1 MILGLQFSL
10 TNTNVSFQNK
20 KSLNL
25 SCYLQLKCLKKHA
38 DIASPTVKR
47 SKSWT
52 FSFTT
57 SILRLN
63 FWQPFHRRHFGG
75 NSLLSP
81 WRQSRNIFPL
91 LDVTLATLDCPP
103 CATWTETSQCLQ
115 GSTRSDVL
123 GFYKISLQIQWHLT
137 CWIPRGHSFLPRTDQ
152 GVAVHE
158 VLLCFCLNCFIYF
171 FHRSFYPTDQS
182 KSAEMLTS
190 LLKVCYRGRQLL

>member
-1 MILGLQFSL
+1 MQTLPPQLWRG
-10 TNTNVSFQNK
+10 QNPGHFP
-20 KSLNL
+20 SPHQSSGRISGNRFIGAI
-25 SCYLQLKCLKKHA
+25 SEVIVCY
-38 DIASPTVKR
+38 
-47 SKSWT
+47 
-52 FSFTT
+52 
-57 SILRLN
+57 
-63 FWQPFHRRHFGG
+63 
-75 NSLLSP
+75 
-81 WRQSRNIFPL
+81 RQSRNIFPL

-123 GFYKISLQIQWHLT
+123 GFYKIPLQIQWHLT
-137 CWIPRGHSFLPRTDQ
+137 CWIPRGHSYLPRTDQ

-190 LLKVCYRGRQLL
+190 LLKVCCMVRRLLK

>member
-1 MILGLQFSL
+1 M
-10 TNTNVSFQNK
+10 
-20 KSLNL
+20 
-25 SCYLQLKCLKKHA
+25 
-38 DIASPTVKR
+38 
-47 SKSWT
+47 
-52 FSFTT
+52 T
-57 SILRLN
+57 SIPQYL
-63 FWQPFHRRHFGG
+63 
-75 NSLLSP
+75 
-81 WRQSRNIFPL
+81 PL
-91 LDVTLATLDCPP
+91 LDVTLATLACPL

-190 LLKVCYRGRQLL
+190 LLKVCYRGRQLFKLLFILPHFPPCYYVDLLELRHNKLQCLGWRHCHGEGKI